1 MKYKVQLYIGGSIFD
16 FIFIATSNQDAEGVA
31 KSQHPNARIISTTLI
46 FR

>member
-16 FIFIATSNQDAEGVA
+16 FICIATSNQDAERVA
-31 KSQHPNARIISTTLI
+31 VSQHPNARIISTTLI